1 MAAKI
6 LKFSEVS
13 SGLARLES
21 MHLCYYTFLTQPFSF
36 FDIIEDARILIFFLQ
51 VCCSEIF
58 PCIRQ
63 DFCDAL
69 KK

>member
-36 FDIIEDARILIFFLQ
+36 FDIIEDARILISFYKCAVQKYFL
-51 VCCSEIF
+51 
-58 PCIRQ
+58 
-63 DFCDAL
+63 A
-69 KK
+69 